1 MTQTAVEASYR
12 VVACAGGNRVRV
24 EARPVPEP
32 AREELLLRL
41 RVVGLCGTDLFK
53 LDSGRLSP
61 GGVLGHELVGEV
73 VVAGDDLSG
82 FASGD
87 RVAVP
92 HHVPCGECHLCR
104 SGSETMCPA
113 FGENLLEPG
122 GFSEL
127 ILVRPRAVMHAAR
140 RIPDSVADEAAVFL
154 EPAACVLRGIRR
166 SELPENGVAAVL
178 GGGSMGLLHLLLLNA
193 TTRGVRVVVVDP
205 VAERRQLALALGAVL
220 SCPPGEAAL
229 AQVLELS
236 RGAGADAVFDT
247 AGGARAL
254 SAGLELSR
262 AGGSLVL
269 FAHAPEGER
278 ADFEINALF
287 KRERRVLGTY
297 SGGLNE
303 QAMVFEMLVSG
314 AFDPTP
320 LVTHRLPL
328 EQFDRGVALAR
339 AGEALKVLFTP

>member
-1 MTQTAVEASYR
+1 MTETAVEASYR
-12 VVACAGGNRVRV
+12 VVACAGGDRVRI
-24 EARPVPEP
+24 ETRPVPEP
-32 AREELLLRL
+32 GREELLLRL
-41 RVVGLCGTDLFK
+41 RVAGLCGTDLFK

-61 GGVLGHELVGEV
+61 GSVLGHELVGEV
-73 VVAGDDLSG
+73 VAAGDAVSV
-82 FASGD
+82 FAPGD

-104 SGSETMCPA
+104 RGSDTMCPA
-113 FGENLLEPG
+113 FRENLLEPG

-127 ILVRPRAVMHAAR
+127 ILVRPRAVSQAAR
-140 RIPDSVADEAAVFL
+140 RIPDSVGDEAAVFL
-154 EPAACVLRGIRR
+154 EPAACVLRAIRR
-166 SELPENGVAAVL
+166 AELGQNGVAAVL
-178 GGGSMGLLHLLLLNA
+178 GSGSMGLLHLLLLKA
-193 TTRGVRVVVVDP
+193 AIPGVRVVVVDP
-205 VAERRQLALALGAVL
+205 VAERRQLAMSLGAVQ

-236 RGAGADAVFDT
+236 GGVGADAVFDT

-254 SAGLELSR
+254 SAGVELSR
-262 AGGSLVL
+262 AGGSLVV
-269 FAHAPEGER
+269 FAHAREGER

-297 SGGLNE
+297 SGGLKE
-303 QAMVFEMLVSG
+303 QAMVFQMLVSG

-339 AGEALKVLFTP
+339 AGQALKVLFTP